1 MSLNTDPISAALS
14 VHYSVQDIAARNI
27 ANLETP
33 GFKRV
38 LACITSAADS
48 DGDNVVESPQFAG
61 IKLDLS
67 QGSLKH
73 TDNVFDLAVNGDGF
87 FTIDTENGL
96 RYTRNG
102 TFRLDHDRILTTQRG
117 DKVLGTGGEIQIP
130 ENTISIV
137 ISRAGEILADGAA
150 LGTLR
155 ITRFQHPDQIKQAG
169 GSQYAGDNAG
179 AENVSPG
186 DPNVKV
192 LQGYLEQSNVNSI
205 TELVEMLAS
214 FREYEACAR
223 SLRAIEETASQLYSW
238 AQS

>member
-1 MSLNTDPISAALS
+1 MSLNTQPISAALT

-38 LACITSAADS
+38 LARITGAVDS
-48 DGDNVVESPQFAG
+48 DGDTVVESPQFAG
-61 IKLDLS
+61 VQLDLS

-73 TDNVFDLAVNGDGF
+73 TGNVLDVAIKGDGF
-87 FTIDTENGL
+87 FTIDTEHGL

-102 TFRLDHDRILTTQRG
+102 TFRLDQNRILTTQRG

-130 ENTISIV
+130 EKSVSIV
-137 ISRAGEILADGAA
+137 ISRAGQILADGNTI
-150 LGTLR
+150 GTLR
-155 ITRFQHPDQIKQAG
+155 ITRFRRPDQIKQAG
-169 GSQYAGDNAG
+169 GSEYAGENADPQ
-179 AENVSPG
+179 AVSPG
-186 DPNVKV
+186 DPNAQVF
-192 LQGYLEQSNVNSI
+192 QGYLERSNVNSI

-223 SLRAIEETASQLYSW
+223 SLRAIEESAGQLYAW